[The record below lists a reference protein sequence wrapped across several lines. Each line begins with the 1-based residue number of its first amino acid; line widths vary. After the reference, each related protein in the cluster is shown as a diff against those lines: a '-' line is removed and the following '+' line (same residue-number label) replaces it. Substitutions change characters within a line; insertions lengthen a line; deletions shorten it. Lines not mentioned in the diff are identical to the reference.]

1 MRGPSLVAG
10 SELILRC
17 GAWAFHRGGCS
28 CGSAQ
33 ALGTRASGVVAHRLS
48 SCGSRVSVA
57 LWHVESWSRD
67 LTSGLFI
74 GRQIYHQ
81 ESPIIG
87 FFI

>member
-48 SCGSRVSVA
+48 SCSIGLEGVQASVVVGGRLNNCCSRAVEHAGFSRGGTQA
-57 LWHVESWSRD
+57 L
-67 LTSGLFI
+67 
-74 GRQIYHQ
+74 
-81 ESPIIG
+81 
-87 FFI
+87 